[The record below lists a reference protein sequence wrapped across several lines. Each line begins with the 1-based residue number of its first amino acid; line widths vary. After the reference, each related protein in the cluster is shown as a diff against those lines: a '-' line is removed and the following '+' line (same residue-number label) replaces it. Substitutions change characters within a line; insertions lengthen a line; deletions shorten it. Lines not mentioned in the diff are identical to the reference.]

1 MINATDS
8 TGETG
13 CPYRACKTQDL
24 QRMLR
29 QMKVSDAAVKSAVD
43 KAQEQRYQLACGEV
57 YKARYGKEIVHV
69 THPHLYFLQ
78 SQHDVSAGDAEAVVA
93 GEP

>member
-1 MINATDS
+1 
-8 TGETG
+8 
-13 CPYRACKTQDL
+13 
-24 QRMLR
+24 MLR
-29 QMKVSDAAVKSAVD
+29 QMKVPDAAVKSAVD
-43 KAQEQRYQLACGEV
+43 KAQEQRYHAAVKSAVEKAQEQRYQLACGEV
-57 YKARYGKEIVHV
+57 YKARYEKEIVHV